1 MGFLGQELPGSI
13 ICAECTCSHTPEPRR
28 AAPTRLPSAAAGRV
42 WPRGCCPPGL
52 FPLPAQKCAPN
63 PRVCGRSGE
72 QPVLPVPALPA
83 PPGWFLERCSRSC
96 PQAGDAERSSSL
108 LEMALQGPSSACC
121 PLNASRLEMCGLFR
135 ALSPL
140 QLRPSHPSFC
150 QVFFQSSGAPEEQS
164 SPGEPLFPAPSTS
177 PAFPGSCSLQ
187 GISPTPS

>member
-108 LEMALQGPSSACC
+108 LEMGSAGPQLC
-121 PLNASRLEMCGLFR
+121 L
-135 ALSPL
+135 LSPE
-140 QLRPSHPSFC
+140 RVP
-150 QVFFQSSGAPEEQS
+150 VGNVWVIQSSEPFAAPALTS
-164 SPGEPLFPAPSTS
+164 LFLPGVFSDLRST
-177 PAFPGSCSLQ
+177 
-187 GISPTPS
+187 